1 MAVLAPRSIE
11 TPWLRLRSL
20 DERTAWIL
28 LGMFWLVTRLIY
40 LLNVMVGHHYPD
52 VEFFTYAQSFSHGLL
67 PYRDF
72 QVEYPPLGIALI
84 VLPGLIH
91 SGPLTPWGYGT
102 AFALEMMALDALT
115 LFLVVRLAK
124 KLIPSDPTGL
134 ISGLLYTGFVAA
146 SGAVAQKFD
155 LVAGT
160 FCLLAI
166 VAFMRRRDSL
176 AWVMLVAATLIKGF
190 PLAIAPLFLMYRL
203 MEGRAGYRSLYE
215 GLRAAALASAAS
227 LVPLVWMAG
236 GVQPLVHAILY
247 HVDRGT
253 EIESMYSGVMLL
265 AGRLLG
271 LVTFSYANPA
281 DLSQDIQSPLN
292 SLVDTVAT
300 PLGLVLI
307 GLIYWQFYRALK
319 ARPQDGNQ
327 ALIRASLLVLLAF
340 IVTFRALPGHYLLA
354 VLPLAAMV
362 RFQGRRQT
370 IFVCVLLG
378 ALLLGQLETVFWQ
391 PLLLGAWSG
400 ILTLVAR
407 NAAILACFVVL
418 FGGKLWGYIA
428 PIVPATRLP
437 AGPESRASLGWAVE
451 SGGRSWQNA
460 PALFNSYRQQSR
472 EREEM
477 TPLRTAH
484 HFYMN
489 QQRHRIM

>member
-1 MAVLAPRSIE
+1 MAALAPRSIE

-20 DERTAWIL
+20 DERTAWML
-28 LGMFWLVTRLIY
+28 LGAFWLVTRLIY
-40 LLNVMVGHHYPD
+40 LLNVMLGHHYPD
-52 VEFFTYAQSFSHGLL
+52 DEFFLYAQRFSHGLL

-102 AFALEMMALDALT
+102 SFALEMMALDLLT
-115 LFLVVRLAK
+115 LFLVVRLARG
-124 KLIPSDPTGL
+124 LIPSDPTGL

-160 FCLLAI
+160 FCLLA
-166 VAFMRRRDSL
+166 VMAFIRRRDSL

-215 GLRAAALASAAS
+215 GLRAAVGSSIAFTLPV
-227 LVPLVWMAG
+227 LVIA
-236 GVQPLVHAILY
+236 GVQPLLHAVIY

-253 EIESMYSGVMLL
+253 EIESMYSGVLLL
-265 AGRLLG
+265 AGRLFG

-281 DLSQDIQSPLN
+281 DLSQDIQSPLDT
-292 SLVDTVAT
+292 LVSNIAT
-300 PLGLVLI
+300 PLGLALI
-307 GLIYWQFYRALK
+307 ALIYWQFYRALK
-319 ARPQDGNQ
+319 ARPQDGHQ
-327 ALIRASLLVLLAF
+327 VLVRATLLVMLAF

-370 IFVCVLLG
+370 VFVCMLLG

-391 PLLLGAWSG
+391 PLLVGAWSG
-400 ILTLVAR
+400 ILALVAR
-407 NAAILACFVVL
+407 NAAILGCFVLL
-418 FGGKLWGYIA
+418 FGGTMWGYLA
-428 PIVPATRLP
+428 PAMRRP
-437 AGPESRASLGWAVE
+437 AGPEAQASLGWTVE
-451 SGGRSWQNA
+451 WGIRSWQELPA
-460 PALFNSYRQQSR
+460 PFNSYRQQSSKR
-472 EREEM
+472 EGM
-477 TPLRTAH
+477 TPLRSAQ

>member
-1 MAVLAPRSIE
+1 MATLAPRSIE

-28 LGMFWLVTRLIY
+28 LGALWLVTRLIY
-40 LLNVMVGHHYPD
+40 LLNVMLGHHYPD
-52 VEFFTYAQSFSHGLL
+52 DEFFLYAQRFSHGLL

-84 VLPGLIH
+84 VLPGLVH

-102 AFALEMMALDALT
+102 SFALEMMALDALT
-115 LFLVVRLAK
+115 LFLVVRLARR
-124 KLIPSDPTGL
+124 LIPSDPTGL
-134 ISGLLYTGFVAA
+134 ISGLLYAGFVAA

-160 FCLLAI
+160 FCLLA
-166 VAFMRRRDSL
+166 VMAFIRRRDSL
-176 AWVMLVAATLIKGF
+176 AWVVLVAATLIKGF

-215 GLRAAALASAAS
+215 GLRAAVASSAAF
-227 LVPLVWMAG
+227 LIPLVWVAG

-253 EIESMYSGVMLL
+253 EIESMYSGALLL
-265 AGRLLG
+265 AGRLFG

-281 DLSQDIQSPLN
+281 DLSQDIQSPLDT
-292 SLVDTVAT
+292 LVSHVAT
-300 PLGLVLI
+300 PLGLGLI
-307 GLIYWQFYRALK
+307 ALIYWQFYRALK
-319 ARPQDGNQ
+319 AQPHAGHQ
-327 ALIRASLLVLLAF
+327 ALVRATLLVMLAF

-370 IFVCVLLG
+370 VFVCMLLG

-391 PLLLGAWSG
+391 PLLAGAWSG
-400 ILTLVAR
+400 ILVLVAR
-407 NAAILACFVVL
+407 NAAILGCFVLL
-418 FGGKLWGYIA
+418 FGGTMWGYFA
-428 PIVPATRLP
+428 PAIQRSAR
-437 AGPESRASLGWAVE
+437 PEPQAALGWTVE
-451 SGGRSWQNA
+451 SGIRSWQEVIS
-460 PALFNSYRQQSR
+460 PFDSYRQQSSKR
-472 EREEM
+472 KAM
-477 TPLRTAH
+477 TPLRSAQ

>member
-28 LGMFWLVTRLIY
+28 LGAFWLVTRLIY
-40 LLNVMVGHHYPD
+40 LLNVMLGHHYPD
-52 VEFFTYAQSFSHGLL
+52 AEFFTDAQRFSHGAL

-72 QVEYPPLGIALI
+72 PVEYPPLGIVLI

-102 AFALEMMALDALT
+102 SFALEMMALDALT

-124 KLIPSDPTGL
+124 RLIPSDPTGL
-134 ISGLLYTGFVAA
+134 ISGLLYTCFVAA

-160 FCLLAI
+160 FCLLAV

-203 MEGRAGYRSLYE
+203 MEGRGGYRGLYE
-215 GLRAAALASAAS
+215 GLRAAVASSAAFT
-227 LVPLVWMAG
+227 VPLVLVA
-236 GVQPLVHAILY
+236 GVQPLLHAVMY

-265 AGRLLG
+265 VGRLFG
-271 LVTFSYANPA
+271 LVTFSYANSA
-281 DLSQDIQSPLN
+281 DLSQDIHSPLDA
-292 SLVDTVAT
+292 LVSAVAT
-300 PLGLVLI
+300 PLGLALI

-327 ALIRASLLVLLAF
+327 ALMRASLLVLLAF

-354 VLPLAAMV
+354 VLPLAALV
-362 RFQGRRQT
+362 RFQGRRQA
-370 IFVCVLLG
+370 IFVCMLLG
-378 ALLLGQLETVFWQ
+378 ALLLGQLETVFWE
-391 PLLLGAWSG
+391 PLLVGAWSG
-400 ILTLVAR
+400 ILSLVAR
-407 NAAILACFVVL
+407 NAAILACFAML
-418 FGGKLWGYIA
+418 FGGKMEGYIT
-428 PIVPATRLP
+428 PAIRLP
-437 AGPESRASLGWAVE
+437 AGPAARASLGWAVE
-451 SGGRSWQNA
+451 SGVRSWQEV
-460 PALFNSYRQQSR
+460 PTPFNSYRQQSS

-477 TPLRTAH
+477 TPLRSAK

>member
-1 MAVLAPRSIE
+1 MAALAPRTIE

-28 LGMFWLVTRLIY
+28 LGAFWVVTRLIY
-40 LLNVMVGHHYPD
+40 LLNVMLGHHYPD
-52 VEFFTYAQSFSHGLL
+52 DEFFLYAQRFSHGLL

-102 AFALEMMALDALT
+102 SFALEMMALDLLT
-115 LFLVVRLAK
+115 LFLVVRLAR

-146 SGAVAQKFD
+146 SGAIAQKFD

-160 FCLLAI
+160 FCLLA
-166 VAFMRRRDSL
+166 VMAFIRRRDSL
-176 AWVMLVAATLIKGF
+176 GWVMLVAATLIKGF

-215 GLRAAALASAAS
+215 GLRAAVASSIAF

-253 EIESMYSGVMLL
+253 EIESMYSGVLLL
-265 AGRLLG
+265 AGRLFG

-281 DLSQDIQSPLN
+281 DLSQDIQSPLDM
-292 SLVDTVAT
+292 LVSHSAT

-319 ARPQDGNQ
+319 ARPHDGYQ
-327 ALIRASLLVLLAF
+327 ELVRASLLVLLAF

-354 VLPLAAMV
+354 VLPLESMV

-370 IFVCVLLG
+370 TFICVLLG

-391 PLLLGAWSG
+391 PLLAGAWSG
-400 ILTLVAR
+400 ILVLVAR
-407 NAAILACFVVL
+407 NAAILGCFVLL
-418 FGGKLWGYIA
+418 FGGTMWGYLA
-428 PIVPATRLP
+428 PAMRRSIS
-437 AGPESRASLGWAVE
+437 PEPQASLGWAVE
-451 SGGRSWQNA
+451 SGIRSWQEVPA
-460 PALFNSYRQQSR
+460 PFNSYRQQSSK
-472 EREEM
+472 REEI
-477 TPLRTAH
+477 TSLRSAQ

-489 QQRHRIM
+489 QQRYRIM